1 MSLTYESN
9 SNEIL
14 MAICSNLQDINRK
27 LRGFIKLASFRPYGW
42 PLVVFMSILLMISFQ
57 SGLHNPGL
65 LGLSSLA
72 FVLTCSGGYAINDYF
87 DRESDAIA
95 HPERPIPSK
104 VLSPTVVVQFTVVTF
119 AAALGVGLMINPLA
133 FGIIVFNIVFLILY
147 PSFFKRRLWFLSNVA
162 IGLVEGITVP
172 IFAEA
177 ALFQRV
183 SVISLSFTGIVFA
196 GIGFNIIKDALGV
209 NGDAKVGYLT
219 LAIKRGPR
227 TAVKVGAVLC
237 FIAPIT
243 FVFPY
248 VVGVVSAAYL
258 IPIVLMGCIELLFV
272 LSLFRNPNAQNVKKG
287 VRAGVIPVLLFPIA
301 LILGTFLLR

>member
-1 MSLTYESN
+1 MSLTYECN
-9 SNEIL
+9 GNEIL
-14 MAICSNLQDINRK
+14 VAMCSNLQNINRK
-27 LRGFIKLASFRPYGW
+27 LRGFIKLASFRPFGW

-57 SGLHNPGL
+57 RGLHNPSLMGL
-65 LGLSSLA
+65 AILA

-87 DRESDAIA
+87 DRESDAIV

-104 VLSPTVVVQFTVVTF
+104 VLSPIGVVQFTVVMF
-119 AAALGVGLMINPLA
+119 AAALGVGVMINPLA
-133 FGIIVFNIVFLILY
+133 FGIVVFNIVFLIAY

-183 SVISLSFTGIVFA
+183 SVISLSFTGLVFA
-196 GIGFNIIKDALGV
+196 GIGFNMIKDALGV
-209 NGDAKVGYLT
+209 DGDVKAGYLT
-219 LAIKRGPR
+219 LAVKRGPR

-237 FIAPIT
+237 LVAPIT

-258 IPIVLMGCIELLFV
+258 IPIALMGCIELLFV
-272 LSLFRNPNAQNVKKG
+272 LSMFRNPNAQNVEKRMRTG
-287 VRAGVIPVLLFPIA
+287 IIPVLLFPIA
-301 LILGTFLLR
+301 LVLGTFLAH